1 MPSGHMHLLGALNEL
16 NARLNAAESAPDSRE
31 TLEYFMNDAIDAL
44 VNKRIYLQKQ
54 QKASDELR
62 GMEQEAF
69 RIHQEMISDLK
80 KEIERQEE
88 GISGYAAQIRELIT
102 VEPRSAEGV
111 IYGRTES
118 NRQAGVNIEK
128 FSDVKT
134 RRVQINRNRV
144 EMFQNFKNKIPD
156 KRDKRRV
163 FWGMKGDDRMDML
176 MRLYPDLT
184 STDESIARSAQIKV
198 NDFFKDQL
206 DP

>member
-1 MPSGHMHLLGALNEL
+1 MLLGVLKEL
-16 NARLNAAESAPDSRE
+16 NAGLNAAASAPDSRE

-54 QKASDELR
+54 QKPSDELR

-102 VEPRSAEGV
+102 VDPRSAEGV
-111 IYGRTES
+111 IYRRTES

-128 FSDVKT
+128 FADVKT

-163 FWGMKGDDRMDML
+163 FWGMNGDDRMDML